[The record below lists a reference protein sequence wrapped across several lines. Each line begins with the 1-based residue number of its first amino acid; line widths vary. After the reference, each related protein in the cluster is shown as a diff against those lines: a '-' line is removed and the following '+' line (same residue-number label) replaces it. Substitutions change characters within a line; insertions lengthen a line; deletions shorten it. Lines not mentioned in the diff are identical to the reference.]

1 MDEHLK
7 FSLCV
12 STASEDI
19 VNVFDRMYA
28 VNWGSSP
35 KWREVGGEP
44 RGIEQPPDGVFLEK
58 RNSDEE
64 SKCRSACMHASES
77 SAGPHFH

>member
-1 MDEHLK
+1 MYRLLFMDEHLK
-7 FSLCV
+7 FSLCI

-28 VNWGSSP
+28 LNWGSSP

-44 RGIEQPPDGVFLEK
+44 RGVE
-58 RNSDEE
+58 
-64 SKCRSACMHASES
+64 
-77 SAGPHFH
+77 